1 MNQAL
6 ALEIMLSGESVLL
19 TGPAGAGKTYVLNQF
34 IKFAKHEGKHVSIT
48 ATTGL
53 AATHLG
59 GTTIHSWAG
68 IGVSDYIPN
77 GFTEHI
83 AKGRREIIE
92 KTDVLVIDEISML
105 HDFRLDMVDEV
116 CRLVRKE
123 PDLPF
128 GGIQIIMSGDFFQL
142 PPINRG
148 DSRAGSFVVNSDV
161 WQELDPVICYLEEQ
175 HRQDDETLIGIL
187 NAIRAGD
194 VRRHH
199 AETLLARTE
208 VFPDDLE
215 QLTELHT
222 VNIDVDSMNEA
233 KLRELDEDEISY
245 EQSSTGSEN
254 YVETLQRS
262 VLAPKVLKLKHGA
275 LVMAVKNSAERKY
288 VNGSIGRVVGY
299 EPHTEYP
306 IVEFQNGKEVTMSP
320 DTWELRDGDK
330 KRASIS
336 QIPLRLAWAIT
347 VHKSQGMTLDAARID
362 LRKAFVEGMGYVAL
376 SRVKNVENLYLTG
389 INQMALRVSPEAQLI
404 DVHLRDK
411 AAQAAKRFA
420 PLLKKA
426 EKRAKAPEPKAK
438 AASGWAEKI
447 EKMRE
452 EYPNAYRPWLEE
464 QDAELKQYFQQG
476 ESLKKLSKR
485 LGRHE
490 GSIKMRLQK
499 HFGEDVIS

>member
-59 GTTIHSWAG
+59 GTTIHAWAG
-68 IGVSDYIPN
+68 IGVNDYVPN
-77 GFTEHI
+77 GFAEHI

-123 PDLPF
+123 PDIPF

>member
-1 MNQAL
+1 
-6 ALEIMLSGESVLL
+6 MLSGESVLL

-59 GTTIHSWAG
+59 GTTIHAWAG
-68 IGVSDYIPN
+68 IGVNDYVPN
-77 GFTEHI
+77 GFAEHI

-175 HRQDDETLIGIL
+175 HRQDDEKLIGIL

-411 AAQAAKRFA
+411 ASQATKRFA

-426 EKRAKAPEPKAK
+426 EKRAKAPAPKPK

-452 EYPNAYRPWLEE
+452 TYPNAYKPWLDE
-464 QDAELKQYFQQG
+464 QDAELKQLFQQG
-476 ESLKKLSKR
+476 KSLKQLSTH